1 MALTPNKTL
10 EKFLAMQTSSP
21 GNLLG
26 TLSLPFLIS
35 YVSFHFLY
43 TTSYEIESFS
53 PLFYIRKPRPVEFK
67 QPAKDETAEPKA
79 KVGMIFSPYI

>member
-1 MALTPNKTL
+1 MALTPNKKL
-10 EKFLAMQTSSP
+10 EKSLAMQTRSP

-43 TTSYEIESFS
+43 TMPYKIGSFS
-53 PLFYIRKPRPVEFK
+53 PLFHIRKPGAIEFK
-67 QPAKDETAEPKA
+67 QPARDETAEFKT
-79 KVGMIFSPYI
+79 KVGMIFPPYT